1 MDLARFTRGLQG
13 ERDLVTVSNLVL
25 SELAPLMD
33 AQQGVFYVARQVE
46 RDEEEETVLEL
57 LASYA
62 FRERRSLSNGYRLR
76 EGLVGHCAFA
86 RQRILLTNV
95 PSDYIRHSPGHGP
108 ASPPKPVDPPVLVEG
123 R

>member
-1 MDLARFTRGLQG
+1 
-13 ERDLVTVSNLVL
+13 
-25 SELAPLMD
+25 MD

-76 EGLVGHCAFA
+76 EGLVGQCAFE

-95 PSDYIRHSPGHGP
+95 PSDYIRISSGLGE
-108 ASPPKPVDPPVLVEG
+108 ASPLNIVVLPVDRQSTRLNSTHYCATRLPSPACKIKRLI
-123 R
+123 RP

>member
-1 MDLARFTRGLQG
+1 
-13 ERDLVTVSNLVL
+13 
-25 SELAPLMD
+25 MD

-76 EGLVGHCAFA
+76 EGLVGQCAFE

-95 PSDYIRHSPGHGP
+95 PSDYIRISSGLGE
-108 ASPPKPVDPPVLVEG
+108 ASPLNIVVQIG
-123 R
+123 RASCRERVCQYV